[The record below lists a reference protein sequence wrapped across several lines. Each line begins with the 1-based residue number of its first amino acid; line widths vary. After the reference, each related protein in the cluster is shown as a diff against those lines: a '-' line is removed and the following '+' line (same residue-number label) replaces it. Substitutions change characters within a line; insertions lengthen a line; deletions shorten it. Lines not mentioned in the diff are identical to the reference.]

1 MRKAYLNQGDDQSG
15 RIRTFQSDP
24 REHGPCLESRY
35 ACGARA
41 KAPLQSRPPNK
52 TAWEI
57 AHEAYEKV
65 GLAQGTLPCVPF
77 TPKDTAPMGNK
88 LARTPLFAPIKR
100 GRRKIHDMVRLPSP
114 GGISLWYFGKQLDVG
129 DQDTYLTALMLAKGV
144 APDTPVKI
152 NRTEFLRLLGRKI
165 GGSGFKWLEQ
175 SFARIS
181 TGRLF
186 YDTPDEQG
194 STPLIGPL
202 RYDKAAEEY
211 YFTIPADSLRAFGV
225 QSFGYVDM
233 EKRRQIA
240 NKAELAKW
248 LQCYAVSHA
257 KGEHRVSVANL
268 KAWCGYEGR
277 LRDFRSYLATALAEL
292 VRVRILKSWEFYE
305 NKEKIKW
312 FR

>member
-1 MRKAYLNQGDDQSG
+1 MRMGNLSQDGTQPNK
-15 RIRTFQSDP
+15 IRSFQIDP
-24 REHGPCLESRY
+24 RDDALCLESDH
-35 ACGARA
+35 AREA
-41 KAPLQSRPPNK
+41 KAQAPHQFQPPNR
-52 TAWEI
+52 TAWDI
-57 AHEAYEKV
+57 AREAYERV
-65 GLAQGTLPCVPF
+65 GHAQGTLPGVPV
-77 TPKDTAPMGNK
+77 TPKGTAPMGNK

-114 GGISLWYFGKQLDVG
+114 GGISLWYFGKQLDVS

-144 APDTPVKI
+144 ASDTPIKI

-202 RYDKAAEEY
+202 RYDKGAEEY

-225 QSFGYVDM
+225 KSFGYVDM

-268 KAWCGYEGR
+268 KAWCGHEGR
-277 LRDFRSYLATALAEL
+277 VRDFRNYLATALAEL
-292 VRVRILKSWEFYE
+292 VRVGILGSWGFYE
-305 NKEKIKW
+305 DNGKIKW